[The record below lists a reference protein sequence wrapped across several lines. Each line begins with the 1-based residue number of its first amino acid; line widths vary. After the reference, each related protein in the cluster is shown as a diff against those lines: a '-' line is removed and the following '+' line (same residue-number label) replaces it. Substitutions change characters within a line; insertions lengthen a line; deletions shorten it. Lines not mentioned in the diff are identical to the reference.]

1 MALQTSGPISLNEI
15 HIEAGGTSGTT
26 ASINDTDIRALIGKA
41 SGATMSFNEW
51 YGASAGPAYL
61 DTQTVTVGSS
71 VSQYVTWRGYDGDT
85 VNIGSIS
92 DGTSNLYS
100 GATINYIRNLNNSS
114 TQFAV
119 QGNRANSGWTT
130 MTIGGVDFARADAS
144 YSASSTAT
152 SWTWSPTSNPFGTTD
167 GVEVTVTWI

>member
-1 MALQTSGPISLNEI
+1 MALQTSGQISLNDIQTEFGGSNPI
-15 HIEAGGTSGTT
+15 ALTEYYGAAAG
-26 ASINDTDIRALIGKA
+26 IPA
-41 SGATMSFNEW
+41 SGEISIKDF

-61 DTQTVTVGSS
+61 DTQIVTVGSS

-100 GATINYIRNLNNSS
+100 GAIINYIRNLNGS
-114 TQFAV
+114 TNMLQI

-144 YSASSTAT
+144 YNYSSSADYT
-152 SWTWSPTSNPFGTTD
+152 SWTWTSGSNPFGTTD

>member
-1 MALQTSGPISLNEI
+1 MALPSSGQLSIDDIVGEF
-15 HIEAGGTSGTT
+15 GGSAPHGLKEYYSAATG
-26 ASINDTDIRALIGKA
+26 IPA
-41 SGATMSFNEW
+41 SGEISIKDF
-51 YGASAGPAYL
+51 YDASAGPAYL

-100 GATINYIRNLNNSS
+100 GATINYIRNLNNTS

>member
-15 HIEAGGTSGTT
+15 HIEAGGASGTT
-26 ASINDTDIRALIGKA
+26 VSINDSDVRALIGKA
-41 SGATMSFNEW
+41 SGATMSFDEW
-51 YGASAGPAYL
+51 YGASAGPSYL

-92 DGTSNLYS
+92 DGTSNLYG
-100 GATINYIRNLNNSS
+100 GATIVYLRNLNNAT
-114 TQFAV
+114 TQLRI
-119 QGNRANSGWTT
+119 QGVHSNSGWTT
-130 MTIGGVDFARADAS
+130 MTIGGVDFDRADAS
-144 YSASSTAT
+144 FSTNT
-152 SWTWSPTSNPFGTTD
+152 DSQWTWSPTNNPFGTTD